1 MKKLITLQVNGEEHE
16 VAVDADETLLQ
27 VLRNRL
33 DLVGPKKG
41 CDSGGCG
48 CCSVHVDG
56 QVVYSCMMYALSVQG
71 RTVTTIEGLSTGK
84 ETLHPLQ
91 QAFID
96 AGAVQCGYCTCGI
109 IMAAKELLDSVGNP
123 SEDQIRHAIAGNL
136 CRCTGY
142 TKIVDAI
149 KLAATRSA
157 S

>member
-1 MKKLITLQVNGEEHE
+1 MQKLITLQVNGERHE
-16 VAVDADETLLQ
+16 LAVEPDESLLQ

-33 DLVGPKKG
+33 ELVGPKKG

-56 QVVYSCMMYALSVQG
+56 RVAYSCMMYAVGAEG
-71 RTVTTIEGLSTGK
+71 REITTIEGIGSPATG
-84 ETLHPLQ
+84 LHRLQ

-109 IMAAKELLDSVGNP
+109 IMAAKQLLDTVKQP
-123 SEDQIRHAIAGNL
+123 SEDQIRLAIAGNL

-142 TKIVDAI
+142 AKIVDAI
-149 KLAATRSA
+149 KLAAAQT
-157 S
+157 

>member
-1 MKKLITLQVNGEEHE
+1 VKKLVRLRVNGEEHE
-16 VAVDADETLLQ
+16 VAIEPDESLLQ
-27 VLRNRL
+27 VLRGQL

-56 QVVYSCMMYALSVQG
+56 KVVYSCMMYAAGAQG
-71 RTVTTIEGLSTGK
+71 RDITTVEGIADGTR
-84 ETLHPLQ
+84 LHVLQ

-109 IMAAKELLDSVGNP
+109 LMAAKELLDAVPRP
-123 SEDQIRHAIAGNL
+123 SEDVIRHALAGNL

-142 TKIVDAI
+142 AKIVDAVR
-149 KLAATRSA
+149 LATERA
-157 S
+157 

>member
-1 MKKLITLQVNGEEHE
+1 MKKQIRLQVNGEEHE
-16 VAVDADETLLQ
+16 LAVDADETLLQ

-48 CCSVHVDG
+48 CCSIHVDG
-56 QVVYSCMMYALSVQG
+56 KVVYSCMMYAVSAQG
-71 RTVTTIEGLSTGK
+71 KAVTTIEGLTGS
-84 ETLHPLQ
+84 EAALHPLQ

-109 IMAAKELLDSVGNP
+109 IMAAKQLLDTVKKP

-142 TKIVDAI
+142 AKIVDAI
-149 KLAATRSA
+149 RLAAAGT
-157 S
+157 

>member
-1 MKKLITLQVNGEEHE
+1 VKKLIRLRVNGEERE
-16 VAVDADETLLQ
+16 IAAEPDESLLQ
-27 VLRNRL
+27 VLRGQL

-56 QVVYSCMMYALSVQG
+56 KVVYSCMMYAAAAQG
-71 RTVTTIEGLSTGK
+71 RKITTIEGITAADGR
-84 ETLHPLQ
+84 LHVLQ

-109 IMAAKELLDSVGNP
+109 IMAAKQLLDDVP
-123 SEDQIRHAIAGNL
+123 RPTEDEIRHAIAGNL

-142 TKIVDAI
+142 AKIIDAV
-149 KLAATRSA
+149 KLAAERA
-157 S
+157 

>member
-1 MKKLITLQVNGEEHE
+1 MKKLIQLEINGDSHELAVNP
-16 VAVDADETLLQ
+16 DETLLQ
-27 VLRNRL
+27 VFRNHL
-33 DLVGPKKG
+33 DMIGPKKG

-56 QVVYSCMMYALSVQG
+56 KVVYSCMMYAASAQDKKIT
-71 RTVTTIEGLSTGK
+71 TVEGLSSNGQ
-84 ETLHPLQ
+84 LHPLQ

-109 IMAAKELLDSVGNP
+109 LMAAKQLLDTVKNP
-123 SEDQIRHAIAGNL
+123 NEDEIRHAIAGNL

-149 KLAATRSA
+149 KLAAA
-157 S
+157 QG

>member
-1 MKKLITLQVNGEEHE
+1 MKKLIELAVNGETHE
-16 VAVDADETLLQ
+16 LAVDADETLLQ

-56 QVVYSCMMYALSVQG
+56 KVVYSCMTYAVGLQG
-71 RTVTTIEGLSTGK
+71 KAVTTIEGLAGA
-84 ETLHPLQ
+84 EGRLDPLQ

-109 IMAAKELLDSVGNP
+109 IMAARQLLDTVKKP

-142 TKIVDAI
+142 AKIVDAI
-149 KLAATRSA
+149 KLAAARA
-157 S
+157 